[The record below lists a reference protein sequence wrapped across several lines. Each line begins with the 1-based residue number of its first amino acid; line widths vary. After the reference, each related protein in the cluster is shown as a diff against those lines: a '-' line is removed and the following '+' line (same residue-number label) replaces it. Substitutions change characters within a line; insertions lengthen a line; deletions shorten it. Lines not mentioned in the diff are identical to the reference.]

1 MECIL
6 ESAKRRCLSLDNHE
20 PCSFPSPPLHSL
32 RYDYDRVVVV
42 SVVVD
47 ARKNTREINVREWDP
62 QQYLQFEHER
72 TQPSIDLVA
81 RIPLEDP
88 ETIIDIGCGPGNSTQ
103 ILRKRWPRA
112 DIVGLD
118 NSEKMI
124 ERALKDHPGQK
135 WMIGDASTLEP
146 DQQYDLVFSNAAI
159 HWVPDHHELVPRLF
173 CLVKKGGIL
182 AIQVPAN
189 NESPLYKIILN
200 VSRSSKWSAFTAGHE
215 DLITYHASEYYYDL
229 LVSLTQDIALWETT
243 YYHILKSHQDL
254 VAWYKSTA
262 MRPLLESLPTDD
274 DRAEFEQEV
283 LTRCKEQYPPQ
294 SDGRIL
300 YPFKRIFFI
309 ARKTVK

>member
-1 MECIL
+1 MPGRLPRE
-6 ESAKRRCLSLDNHE
+6 
-20 PCSFPSPPLHSL
+20 
-32 RYDYDRVVVV
+32 
-42 SVVVD
+42 VD
-47 ARKNTREINVREWDP
+47 VREWDP

-81 RIPLEDP
+81 RITLEDP

-118 NSEKMI
+118 KSRKMI
-124 ERALKDHPGQK
+124 GRARADHPDQT
-135 WMIGDASTLEP
+135 WLIGDVSALEP
-146 DQQYDLVFSNAAI
+146 DRQYDIVFSNAAI
-159 HWVPDHHELVPRLF
+159 HWVPDHHTLIPRLF
-173 CLVKKGGIL
+173 RLVKEEGVL
-182 AIQVPAN
+182 AVQVPAN

-200 VSRSSKWSAFTAGHE
+200 VARSGKWSPFTSGQE
-215 DLITYHASEYYYDL
+215 ELITYHRAEYYYNH

-243 YYHILKSHQDL
+243 YYHILKSHEDL

-262 MRPLLESLPTDD
+262 MKPFLESLPTDD

-300 YPFKRIFFI
+300 YPFKRIFFT
-309 ARKTVK
+309 ARKK